1 MLSLFT
7 IPPGSFVGS
16 GVKVSKMVEPGGLVT
31 ELEGFTP
38 EIEGLISK
46 EPETLIDCK
55 KYFFTATCRGSMSK
69 RSMDKDHGKEQR
81 KEKGKEQEQG
91 KDQGKDQGQVQELEK
106 IEEQNQGQECAK
118 NFFQKGCRGD
128 MRKRSEEQKLAC
140 SKYFFL
146 PGCRGSTSK
155 RARQEE
161 RAGRRQ
167 EERSRKG
174 QREKLSSK
182 TLR

>member
-1 MLSLFT
+1 M
-7 IPPGSFVGS
+7 GS
-16 GVKVSKMVEPGGLVT
+16 GVQVSKVAELEGLVPD
-31 ELEGFTP
+31 LEGFTP
-38 EIEGLISK
+38 EPG
-46 EPETLIDCK
+46 TLMDCK
-55 KYFFTATCRGSMSK
+55 KYFFLAGCRGSISK
-69 RSMDKDHGKEQR
+69 RSMDDEHGQKQR
-81 KEKGKEQEQG
+81 KGQGHEKGN
-91 KDQGKDQGQVQELEK
+91 DQGQEQEKELEK
-106 IEEQNQGQECAK
+106 IKEQNHGQECG
-118 NFFQKGCRGD
+118 QGCRGD